1 MPARSPELFA
11 KIGGEKL
18 REVIADFY
26 DRVFGDV
33 MIGFL
38 FTGKDKQRLIDKE
51 WEFTAQLL
59 GGDVAYTGK
68 SMREAHGKS
77 PIFGGHF
84 ERRLQLLRQAMA
96 AHAVDEEVQRSWL
109 AHQQALRAQITVD
122 KGSECKDSGV
132 PATMGAPSEAS
143 AEAASPVETA
153 AAAAA
158 AVTEAIGKPSVE
170 GFFIRLGR
178 KPAK

>member
-1 MPARSPELFA
+1 MAARDPELFT
-11 KIGGEKL
+11 KIGAEKL
-18 REVIADFY
+18 REVIVDFY

-38 FTGKDKQRLIDKE
+38 FAGKDKQRLIDKE
-51 WEFTAQLL
+51 WEFTAQFL

-68 SMREAHGKS
+68 PMREAHSKS

-96 AHAVDEEVQRSWL
+96 AHEVDEAVQRSWIE
-109 AHQQALRAQITVD
+109 HQQALRSQITVD

-132 PATMGAPSEAS
+132 PAQL
-143 AEAASPVETA
+143 AEAVTH
-153 AAAAA
+153 
-158 AVTEAIGKPSVE
+158 AVTKPAVE
-170 GFFIRLGR
+170 GMFIRLGR